1 MVRVYI
7 PNLAWRILLFEY
19 LINLKL
25 TTLEHIESETERSW
39 QCIYVYVCARA
50 NSLSILHF

>member
-19 LINLKL
+19 PINLKL